1 MPSAYRYLVL
11 LILLGIHTASAG
23 FGLSR
28 RKTKQAE
35 EPPETEAVVQET
47 GEMAEEDDASTAT
60 AVNMDLVD
68 RLIQNSGADAFVLSE
83 SVAVDIA
90 AVLQAA
96 QLDPETSLLLLRLK
110 QQGAADSLRLEPDQ
124 IVAGLAEMV
133 SEMEMLEV
141 LFTHKGPER
150 AVPEMVKEGLVEA
163 DRVSEYQKDPQL
175 LLDDSPPSLYLTF
188 CSLAVA
194 GGYL

>member
-1 MPSAYRYLVL
+1 MLSAYRYLVL
-11 LILLGIHTASAG
+11 LLLLWIHTASAG

-28 RKTKQAE
+28 RKKQPE
-35 EPPETEAVVQET
+35 ESPETEAVVQET
-47 GEMAEEDDASTAT
+47 GEIAEEEDASTTAT

-96 QLDPETSLLLLRLK
+96 QRDPETSLLLLRLK
-110 QQGAADSLRLEPDQ
+110 QQGTADSLRLEPDQ

-150 AVPEMVKEGLVEA
+150 AVVEMVKEGLVEA

-175 LLDDSPPSLYLTF
+175 LLDDTRKSLYLTF